1 MATILETF
9 GDCVNEVL
17 SFGFNDGPQVN
28 KGRIERWINEAQNQI
43 ARQVEAPEF
52 QVTEDMKLKQGAWKY
67 PLPAGFLRMQDIYYP
82 EMLTRL
88 MPIDIQQFDL
98 TAQQKL
104 EGPPICYTIYATELW
119 LFPTP
124 NNSSDEL
131 ELRFLRRPASL
142 VNEGDKPTLNGDYL
156 HLLVDYALG
165 RAFKAEDDE
174 ESAQAHITQYKAD
187 LDAYATDVQNRMV
200 DRPRILDGTWG
211 SSTGRGTFY

>member
-1 MATILETF
+1 MASIY
-9 GDCVNEVL
+9 
-17 SFGFNDGPQVN
+17 DGPQVN
-28 KGRIERWINEAQNQI
+28 RARIERWINEAQNQI

-52 QVTEDMKLKQGAWKY
+52 QATENMTMKQGVWKY
-67 PLPAGFLRMQDIYYP
+67 ALTTAFLRMQDIYYP

-88 MPIDIQQFDL
+88 RPIDLQQFDL

-104 EGPPICYTIYATELW
+104 EGPPICYTLYAGELW

-124 NNSSDEL
+124 NNSTDEL
-131 ELRFLRRPASL
+131 ELRYLRRPTPLTEESQ
-142 VNEGDKPTLNGDYL
+142 KPTLNGDYL

-187 LDAYATDVQNRMV
+187 LDAYASDVQNRMV

-211 SSTGRGTFY
+211 ASNGRGTFY